1 MSYHRMADRLERREE
16 KLLRGGG
23 LPGLSAGGL
32 EEKIPPAVR
41 QGLETA
47 FQKAFALLLGPGG
60 TGVLKRTYGKKK
72 LEEAQRL
79 WSEGLSPGEARRTL
93 RRMERQGAAARAA
106 EVWAAGLEGT
116 ALGLLGIGLP
126 DIPLFLGLL
135 LRSLY
140 QSAARYGFSPE
151 SPEERAYLLLVL
163 QTALAQG
170 EERRA
175 LSRRADQLGR
185 ALDHG
190 WPVSAGL
197 EEETRAAAALL
208 SRRLLVLKFVQGIP
222 LAGAVGGPANL
233 LLSREVSRWGAM
245 KYRKRFL
252 EKKVRGL

>member
-1 MSYHRMADRLERREE
+1 
-16 KLLRGGG
+16 
-23 LPGLSAGGL
+23 
-32 EEKIPPAVR
+32 
-41 QGLETA
+41 
-47 FQKAFALLLGPGG
+47 
-60 TGVLKRTYGKKK
+60 
-72 LEEAQRL
+72 
-79 WSEGLSPGEARRTL
+79 
-93 RRMERQGAAARAA
+93 MERQGAAARAA
-106 EVWAAGLEGT
+106 EVWAAGVEGT

-140 QSAARYGFSPE
+140 QSAARYGFSAE

-175 LSRRADQLGR
+175 PSRRADQLGR